1 MVASI
6 KTKAA
11 QCTANRSEQSPR
23 TYSMFKLEVFG
34 PGREQNFI
42 LFEPNQEKFE
52 FFRNISANRLGKLEH
67 GDKHTG

>member
-1 MVASI
+1 
-6 KTKAA
+6 
-11 QCTANRSEQSPR
+11 
-23 TYSMFKLEVFG
+23 MFKLEVFG